1 MKKLFIELLQV
12 SFGNREQLSR
22 TPSDAEWICLFQVAQ
37 KQTVVGVLI
46 AGIDK
51 LPIEQH
57 PPQNLLLQWIGLT
70 VKVEQGNH
78 LLNQRCI
85 ELQKL
90 FSDAGFRTCILKGQ
104 GNAMMYPNPG
114 RRQCGDID
122 IWVEGDKEA
131 IVNFV
136 VTKTPGVIEQYHHI
150 DFPILKDVSVEVH
163 FRPSYTNIFWYNK
176 RLQDYFKE
184 NSKQQF
190 INFRN
195 LPDSMGKL
203 CVPTTEFNIV
213 FQMSH
218 MMRHFMS
225 EGIGFRQ
232 LIDYYYL
239 LKEFHDGTSR
249 PEDYTMLFKHLGLL
263 KFAQGV
269 MWVEK
274 NILGIDENSLIVE
287 PSERIGKLLLKEI
300 LSTGNFGHYDKRVA
314 KKIKSTSL
322 TLSLLAKNVSLI
334 REFPLES
341 LLSPVMGMWMWYG
354 YKKVHK

>member
-1 MKKLFIELLQV
+1 MIELQFLR
-12 SFGNREQLSR
+12 F
-22 TPSDAEWICLFQVAQ
+22 CLGSSPEEPLLNISGWKSIFNFCQSQSLVGMGFCGLEKMSQNQ
-37 KQTVVGVLI
+37 K
-46 AGIDK
+46 
-51 LPIEQH
+51 
-57 PPQNLLLQWIGLT
+57 PPQELLLQWIALNQ
-70 VKVEQGNH
+70 VIEMRNS
-78 LLNQRCI
+78 LLNARCVEI
-85 ELQKL
+85 QNVFYEV
-90 FSDAGFRTCILKGQ
+90 GFKSCILKGQ
-104 GNAMMYPNPG
+104 GNAMMYPNPS
-114 RRQCGDID
+114 RRQSGDID

-136 VTKTPGVIEQYHHI
+136 VMKTPGVIEQYHHI
-150 DFPILKDVSVEVH
+150 DFPIFKDVLVEVH
-163 FRPSYTNIFWYNK
+163 FRPSYMNIFWYNQC
-176 RLQDYFKE
+176 LQDYFKD

-190 INFRN
+190 INYRN

-239 LKEFHDGTSR
+239 LKEFHDGNSHQ
-249 PEDYTMLFKHLGLL
+249 EDYTMQFKHLGLL

-274 NILGIDENSLIVE
+274 EILGIDEESLIVE
-287 PSERIGKLLLKEI
+287 PRERIGKLLLKEI